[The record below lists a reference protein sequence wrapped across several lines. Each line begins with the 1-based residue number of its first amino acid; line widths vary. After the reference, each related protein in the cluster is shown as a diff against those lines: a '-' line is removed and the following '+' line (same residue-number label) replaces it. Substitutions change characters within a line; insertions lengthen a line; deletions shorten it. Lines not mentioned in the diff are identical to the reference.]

1 MRFNTGN
8 LRFRLIALVLLAIVP
23 LAGLMFY
30 TAYEQRKLE
39 IADIEGDVLGFAEF
53 AAREEA
59 QLLDGTRQLLAS
71 FAYYLQRQW
80 SDPAECSRYLAEL
93 LNHYHRYKNLGAV
106 DARGVLHCSA
116 LPYGSFLDVS
126 DRPWFKRAIAT
137 RQFAI
142 GDYQIGLITG
152 SPVIVL
158 AYPIISADGQ
168 FIGVAFAAL
177 DIQWLNQL
185 KVGFTK
191 GLPIGST
198 ISQLDD
204 RGVVLFHHPEPDTYV
219 GRSLASTFLF
229 DAVRSKE
236 KGIVTTAGP
245 DGQLRLHAFSR
256 LFSAL
261 GNRNVYMLVGIPQ
274 NSLFLAANR
283 LLAHNLILLGAV
295 IIIAILAT
303 WFGSDLFVLRQVRAM
318 VAAATRLAKGDLSA
332 RTGLGQGT
340 GELDLL
346 ARTFDDMA
354 IALER
359 REIQHQQA
367 EEELRNSREQLRNL
381 SSHLESVREEERT
394 RLAREIHDELGQAL
408 TALKMDISWLSNH
421 LEDEKNAT
429 QKKTRSMNGLVDETI
444 RTVQRLS
451 GELRPGL
458 LDDLGLAAAI
468 EWQAEEFQNRTGIAC
483 EIKVDLQEAS
493 LSKNHVTAVFR
504 IFQETLTNIIRHAE
518 ASRVD
523 VRLMAQGD
531 RLVLEVK
538 DNGRGITENEIKN
551 PKAFG
556 LIGMHERVL
565 ALNGECVISG
575 RAGYGTT
582 IVVTVPLNKEGSYS

>member
-8 LRFRLIALVLLAIVP
+8 LRFRLIVLVLLAVIP
-23 LAGLMFY
+23 LGGLLFY
-30 TAYEQRKLE
+30 TASEQRQKE
-39 IADIEGDVLGFAEF
+39 IADIEGDVLTFAEF

-71 FAYYLQRQW
+71 FAHYLERQW
-80 SDPAECSRYLAEL
+80 SDPAECTRYLAEL
-93 LNHYHRYKNLGAV
+93 MSQYRRYKNLGAV
-106 DARGVLHCSA
+106 NAQGILHCSA
-116 LPYGSFLDVS
+116 LPYERFLNAG
-126 DRPWFKRAIAT
+126 DRSWFQRAVAT
-137 RQFAI
+137 KKFAI
-142 GDYQIGLITG
+142 GDYQIGLISG

-158 AYPIISADGQ
+158 AYPIISSDHHVL
-168 FIGVAFAAL
+168 GVAFAAL

-185 KVGFTK
+185 KLGIER

-198 ISQLDD
+198 ISQIDD
-204 RGVVLFHHPEPDTYV
+204 RGVVLAHHPDPDTWI
-219 GRSLASTFLF
+219 GRSLASTHLF

-236 KGIVTTAGP
+236 NGIVETEGP
-245 DGQLRLHAFSR
+245 DGQNRLYAFSR

-261 GNRNVYMLVGIPQ
+261 GNRNAYMLVGVPK

-283 LLAHNLILLGAV
+283 QLAHNLILLAGV
-295 IIIAILAT
+295 TLIAILAT
-303 WFGSDLFVLRQVRAM
+303 WFGGDLFILHQVRAM
-318 VAAATRLAKGDLSA
+318 VGAATKLARGDLKS
-332 RTGLGQGT
+332 RTGIGQGT

-354 IALER
+354 AALEQ
-359 REIQHQQA
+359 RELQHQQA
-367 EEELRNSREQLRNL
+367 EEELRNSRGQLRNL

-408 TALKMDISWLSNH
+408 TALKMDIFWLNRH
-421 LEDEKNAT
+421 LTNETDSIL
-429 QKKTRSMNGLVDETI
+429 KKTRSMEGLVDTTI

-468 EWQAEEFQNRTGIAC
+468 EWQTEEFQDRTGIAC
-483 EIKVDLQEAS
+483 EAVVNLQEALPS
-493 LSKNHVTAVFR
+493 RDHVTAIFR
-504 IFQETLTNIIRHAE
+504 IFQETLTNVARHAE

-523 VRLMAQGD
+523 VLLDTQGN

-538 DNGRGITENEIKN
+538 DNGRGITESEIKD

-556 LIGMHERVL
+556 LIGMRERVL

-575 RAGYGTT
+575 RPGSGTT
-582 IVVTVPLNKEGSYS
+582 IVVYIPLST